1 MSSKTKI
8 IVLHMKEL
16 LYTALFTILGIALIV
31 MLFIVFSPSETESSQ
46 AESSST
52 PSSESSVPP
61 TESVYIPGLYNTELL
76 LNDQAINVEVIVNS
90 DKITSLKLVELSET
104 VKTMYPLLQPT
115 FENLS
120 SQILEKQ
127 SLSDISYDQEHRYT
141 SLVLLEAISNALK
154 KASP

>member
-31 MLFIVFSPSETESSQ
+31 MLFIVFSPSETEPSQ
-46 AESSST
+46 PESSST

-104 VKTMYPLLQPT
+104 VQTMYPLLQPT
-115 FENLS
+115 FEDLS